1 MKVDVGEDKREIKD
15 KNIRIRIGIR
25 IKIRTGIL
33 RWGRGHN
40 IGGGRCAGD
49 ADVCDGDRDGDECD
63 GVGGGGGDDCDGDSG
78 GSD

>member
-1 MKVDVGEDKREIKD
+1 MKIRL
-15 KNIRIRIGIR
+15 RIR
-25 IKIRTGIL
+25 IRTGIL

-49 ADVCDGDRDGDECD
+49 AHVCDGDRDGDECD
-63 GVGGGGGDDCDGDSG
+63 GVGGGDGDECDADGG

>member
-1 MKVDVGEDKREIKD
+1 MKVDVREDKREIKD
-15 KNIRIRIGIR
+15 KDIMIRIR
-25 IKIRTGIL
+25 IRTGIL

-49 ADVCDGDRDGDECD
+49 ADECD
-63 GVGGGGGDDCDGDSG
+63 GGGDGDDCVGDSD

>member
-1 MKVDVGEDKREIKD
+1 MKVDVREDKREIKD
-15 KNIRIRIGIR
+15 KDIRIR

-63 GVGGGGGDDCDGDSG
+63 GVGGGDDCDGDSG

>member
-1 MKVDVGEDKREIKD
+1 MKIRL
-15 KNIRIRIGIR
+15 RIR
-25 IKIRTGIL
+25 IRTGIL

-49 ADVCDGDRDGDECD
+49 ADDCDGDDDGAGDGDECD
-63 GVGGGGGDDCDGDSG
+63 GVGGGDGDECDADGG

>member
-1 MKVDVGEDKREIKD
+1 MKIRL
-15 KNIRIRIGIR
+15 RIR
-25 IKIRTGIL
+25 IRTGIL

-49 ADVCDGDRDGDECD
+49 VDVCDGDECD
-63 GVGGGGGDDCDGDSG
+63 GVGGGDGDECDADGG

>member
-1 MKVDVGEDKREIKD
+1 MKIRL
-15 KNIRIRIGIR
+15 RIR
-25 IKIRTGIL
+25 IRTGIL

-49 ADVCDGDRDGDECD
+49 ADECD
-63 GVGGGGGDDCDGDSG
+63 GGGDGDDCVGDSD